1 MALIFKPVRSSI
13 ASKDGL
19 KRFHPR
25 LIKMDT
31 VDLSTIA
38 SEITEVSAVSPGD
51 VHSVI
56 TNLMSSMRTH
66 LLNSNSVKLDGF
78 GTFTVIAHSNEQ
90 GVEKEEDVNASQ
102 INRLVIRFMPEYT
115 RTSFSG
121 KTTKF
126 YDGVTFRSLADM
138 EASLEDNGVV
148 TPGSNDSGT
157 NPSGDDSD
165 TGDDSGIGDDSDSTG
180 GTGDDSAIG
189 G

>member
-1 MALIFKPVRSSI
+1 MALIYKPVRSSI

-25 LIKMDT
+25 LIKVDT

-38 SEITEVSAVSPGD
+38 EEITEVSAVSSGD

-90 GVEKEEDVNASQ
+90 GVEKEEDVSASQ

-115 RTSFSG
+115 RTALSG

-138 EASLEDNGVV
+138 EAELKNNGVV
-148 TPGSNDSGT
+148 
-157 NPSGDDSD
+157 NPDEKETGDTSSGDDSGD
-165 TGDDSGIGDDSDSTG
+165 TGDSGDS
-180 GTGDDSAIG
+180 SAIG